1 MSNRSR
7 KTSAA
12 PPAGAAPR
20 LSAVERVAR
29 KPIGRQQPRKG
40 RRTRAEQTEDTFRR
54 LVRAGMAVIG
64 DVGYARATVARITL
78 HAKVAVGTFY
88 TYFASRQEFFD
99 RLLPLAGEDMIDYV
113 RARSRYG
120 RTLVERERI
129 GFRAL
134 FDYYAENPGLY
145 RLLNEAEMMAPKAHA
160 EHFRNL
166 TARYVRALKRGL
178 DAGEL
183 PGYEERELEPLAYM
197 LMSTRNYLMMRYGR
211 SGRGSE
217 RMPEWVVE
225 TYMKFVTGAL
235 TGRRPG
241 GRTAGR
247 ARMPEAVSAP
257 PRR

>member
-1 MSNRSR
+1 MSVRSAS
-7 KTSAA
+7 KPAA
-12 PPAGAAPR
+12 VVRRRPER
-20 LSAVERVAR
+20 AVDRVAGHSPMRPAIR
-29 KPIGRQQPRKG
+29 KP
-40 RRTRAEQTEDTFRR
+40 RRTRAEQTKDTFRR

-78 HAKVAVGTFY
+78 RAKVAVGTFY
-88 TYFASRQEFFD
+88 TYFGSRQEFFD
-99 RLLPLAGEDMIDYV
+99 RLLPLAGDDMIDFV
-113 RARSRYG
+113 RARSRHG
-120 RTLVERERI
+120 RTLIEREEI

-166 TARYVRALKRGL
+166 TQRYVRALKRGL

-211 SGRGSE
+211 SGKRDD
-217 RMPEWVVE
+217 RMPEWVVA
-225 TYMKFVTGAL
+225 TYVKFVTGAL
-235 TGRRPG
+235 GGRRPG
-241 GRTAGR
+241 ERTGRR
-247 ARMPEAVSAP
+247 EAVP
-257 PRR
+257 QMR